1 MTIRDYRPGDFDKLY
16 EIDHQVFSEDL
27 AYSHLELQYYLRSR
41 RCRTLV
47 AEDEG
52 EIVGFVTASAEPR
65 KVGHIISI
73 DVAPNRQRQQVGS
86 RLLAE
91 IERWLWEKGA
101 QAIYLETAVDDT
113 GARGFYERHGYFIL
127 EQLAGY
133 YNETL
138 DAFLMMKTA
147 KYSTP

>member
-1 MTIRDYRPGDFDKLY
+1 MTIRDYRQGDFDKLY
-16 EIDHQVFSEDL
+16 EIDHQVFSEEI
-27 AYSHLELQYYLRSR
+27 AYSRLELQYYLRSR